1 MVPITVFTPAYN
13 RAVLLERCYES
24 LKRQTDKRFIW
35 MIIDDGSTDNTR
47 EVVAEWIS
55 QTTAFDIQY
64 YYKENGGNIKVI
76 SRSMQ
81 KHHPHGLDDPTPII
95 EFVENNF

>member
-1 MVPITVFTPAYN
+1 MIYGNCDPVVIYGEN
-13 RAVLLERCYES
+13 GKVLE
-24 LKRQTDKRFIW
+24 D
-35 MIIDDGSTDNTR
+35 
-47 EVVAEWIS
+47 
-55 QTTAFDIQY
+55 
-64 YYKENGGNIKVI
+64 YYKANGGNIKVI